1 MLADQT
7 IDKYTPEECIA
18 GLVDAVKQSPERRN
32 ELVRLLPERIS
43 LYDGR
48 SVNAT
53 VRMRGYILAGFEQTG
68 LPDAALPYVLEEL
81 ENGRDAYLTAGAAR
95 ALRGLDTPTSQVVR
109 YLLKAV
115 ENIRY
120 VDDAVTF
127 DHYKPRWPLANY
139 TTALTEI
146 FRTFGWLGARAE
158 SVLPELE
165 TLRVE
170 GREEFSR
177 PIRAEIENAID
188 RIRSD
193 ENVAHD
199 CCSAVP
205 ASLMVHNLQAKP
217 SKGVSISDLELE
229 DQEGNNL
236 AFETFFGCKPS
247 VVAFFYTK
255 CGNPNK
261 CSLTV
266 TKLARL
272 QKAIVEEQLGG
283 LLRTAAITYDPQY
296 DLPRRLKAYG
306 ENRGV
311 TFSDD
316 NRMFRAPS
324 RFRELQEHFQLG
336 VNFTGATVNRHRIE
350 LFVLDRRGETV
361 ATFTRL
367 QWDVQEV
374 LEQARA
380 LLGPLQSVG

>member
-1 MLADQT
+1 MTAFAANEVGREMLADQT

-18 GLVDAVKQSPERRN
+18 GLVDAVKQAPERRN

-95 ALRGLDTPTSQVVR
+95 ALRGLDPPTSQVVR

-127 DHYKPRWPLANY
+127 EHYKPRWPLANY

-146 FRTFGWLGARAE
+146 FRTFGWLGAHAE
-158 SVLPELE
+158 SVLPDLK
-165 TLRVE
+165 TLRGE
-170 GREEFSR
+170 RREEYSR

-188 RIRSD
+188 QISSD

-205 ASLMVHNLQAKP
+205 ASSSLVVHNLQKKP
-217 SKGVSISDLELE
+217 SKGVSISDIELE

-236 AFETFFGCKPS
+236 AFETFFGC
-247 VVAFFYTK
+247 
-255 CGNPNK
+255 
-261 CSLTV
+261 
-266 TKLARL
+266 
-272 QKAIVEEQLGG
+272 
-283 LLRTAAITYDPQY
+283 
-296 DLPRRLKAYG
+296 
-306 ENRGV
+306 
-311 TFSDD
+311 
-316 NRMFRAPS
+316 
-324 RFRELQEHFQLG
+324 
-336 VNFTGATVNRHRIE
+336 
-350 LFVLDRRGETV
+350 
-361 ATFTRL
+361 
-367 QWDVQEV
+367 
-374 LEQARA
+374 
-380 LLGPLQSVG
+380 